1 MLTAEENEKLTKVGA
16 GTAMGNLLRRYW
28 HPIAAATQ
36 LDENPVKRVRLL
48 GESLVLYRD
57 RKGQMGLISDT
68 CAHRR
73 VNLAYGIPEFEG
85 LRCCYHGW
93 LYDETGQCLEMP
105 AEPEDTTF
113 PSRVKIAAY
122 PVQELCGLIFA
133 YLGPAPAP
141 LLPRWDMFVWDN
153 VLRDIGFQEI
163 PCNWLQMQENNVDPA
178 HLQWLHGYFSNYV
191 LERVGRPDLR
201 RMAGRPQRA
210 IHRWDLYENGIIK
223 RSRPA
228 DASEDDPHWR
238 IGAGFMFPNI
248 EMVLTN
254 FQYRVPMDDTRT
266 LHVHFSAYPQPPG
279 EAVRQ
284 EKVPYYHVPVPMDA
298 DGNPYWAELDSN
310 G

>member
-48 GESLVLYRD
+48 G
-57 RKGQMGLISDT
+57 
-68 CAHRR
+68 
-73 VNLAYGIPEFEG
+73 
-85 LRCCYHGW
+85 
-93 LYDETGQCLEMP
+93 
-105 AEPEDTTF
+105 
-113 PSRVKIAAY
+113 
-122 PVQELCGLIFA
+122 
-133 YLGPAPAP
+133 AP

-223 RSRPA
+223 
-228 DASEDDPHWR
+228 
-238 IGAGFMFPNI
+238 
-248 EMVLTN
+248 
-254 FQYRVPMDDTRT
+254 
-266 LHVHFSAYPQPPG
+266 
-279 EAVRQ
+279 
-284 EKVPYYHVPVPMDA
+284 
-298 DGNPYWAELDSN
+298 
-310 G
+310 